1 VSEAIPPAELFEP
14 GSPPEQ
20 GLAQAAVGGVAWQG
34 FSYLLGKLL
43 VLASTVILARVLTPD
58 DFGIVALALLFI
70 TYVEIAS
77 DLGVAQAL
85 IYLPRTQE
93 RTDAALTI
101 AMLFSTFLVLI
112 GLLSAPAVAAFFG
125 QPEIASMFRVLSLS
139 LLVAG
144 TGQVPD
150 ALLRKE
156 LRFRQRVKA
165 DIARSTANGVTAI
178 ALALAGFGPWA
189 IVIGYLTA
197 GVVWS
202 SVLWIMVDY
211 RPGRGFWRVWRV
223 RWEVARPLLSY
234 GVPAAA
240 NGVLLSLVFDVDY
253 LIVGR
258 RLGAEALGYYALA
271 FRIPEMV
278 IINVFYVLS
287 AVAFPVLSRTS
298 HDLPRLRRGYLRTVR
313 LQTVYGVGAGVGM
326 AVVAPFL
333 VMVLFG
339 SKWIPS
345 IVPLEALALYAAFR
359 SLGIGAVDVYK
370 ALGRPGLAVVLSFV
384 RLAVLVPALVLA
396 TTWGINGVSWTQAV
410 VALAMAVLMQAVAW
424 RVLRLPARSLGPSFG
439 PALAV
444 GMGVFLGAGAVRLW
458 LPGSD
463 VVLLVTGV
471 IVGAAGGFLALRI
484 VDRTFVP
491 EVLELIRLRRSPTPD
506 PS

>member
-1 VSEAIPPAELFEP
+1 VSDARPPAELFEP

-43 VLASTVILARVLTPD
+43 VLASTVILARLLTPK

-93 RTDAALTI
+93 RTDAALMV
-101 AMLFSTFLVLI
+101 AFLFSLFLVVV
-112 GLLSAPAVAAFFG
+112 GVLSAPAVAAFFG
-125 QPEIASMFRVLSLS
+125 QPEIAPMFRVLSLS

-156 LRFRQRVKA
+156 LRFRQRVRA
-165 DIARSTANGVTAI
+165 DVSRSVANGAVAI
-178 ALALAGFGPWA
+178 GLALAGFGPWS
-189 IVIGYLTA
+189 IVIGYLAA
-197 GVVWS
+197 GAVWS
-202 SVLWIMVDY
+202 AVLWLLVDY
-211 RPGRGFWRVWRV
+211 RPSRGFWRVWRL
-223 RWEVARPLLSY
+223 RWDVAKPLVSY
-234 GVPAAA
+234 GAPAAA

-258 RLGAEALGYYALA
+258 RLGADALGYYALG

-313 LQTVYGVGAGVGM
+313 IQTVYGVGAGVGL
-326 AVVAPFL
+326 ALVAPYVVL
-333 VMVLFG
+333 VLFG

-359 SLGIGAVDVYK
+359 SLGIGAIDVYK
-370 ALGRPGLAVVLSFV
+370 ALGRPGLAVTLSFV
-384 RLAVLVPALVLA
+384 RLAVLVPTLVWA
-396 TTWGINGVSWTQAV
+396 TTWGINGVSWAQAV
-410 VALAMAVLMQAVAW
+410 VALAMAVLMQTVAW
-424 RVLRLPARSLGPSFG
+424 RVLRLPARSLVPSFG
-439 PALAV
+439 PALAAGV
-444 GMGVFLGAGAVRLW
+444 GVALAAGAVRLW
-458 LPGSD
+458 LPGSNL
-463 VVLLVTGV
+463 VLLVAGV
-471 IVGAAGGFLALRI
+471 LAGAAGGLLALRL
-484 VDRTFVP
+484 VDRSFVP
-491 EVLELIRLRRSPTPD
+491 EVLELIRLRRRSPAP
-506 PS
+506 P